1 MPVIDTES
9 QLDSDLQPSVTAEDM
24 THVVPPRT
32 VALDLHVDE
41 DLDGCDGVGCKG
53 CDGCSGAASFANAAT
68 CAMVGASTKSD
79 QPKTLRSRLTIQM
92 FYWSI
97 TGIAALVSLPVLVP
111 VMSEGMQEWIR
122 INILTT
128 SIGLA
133 LAWGLSTAFAIGF
146 VNKLGRDRINGG
158 CAMLRRLGP
167 ATILG
172 VAWSTLPSFAGVM
185 LVLNMEP
192 IRLILV
198 GDSGSTAQ
206 LMIGLG
212 IYTCCFIVLAGFGCL
227 PTVSQ
232 AILAGYAFG
241 VGLGLPAALIGFGGA
256 SLIGYELVQRLA
268 RKRVEHELN
277 RSPKTAM
284 IRDALLTASTRR
296 AILIVTLLRASPSAP
311 FALTNLV
318 LGCLGVSRGV
328 FFVGTVLGM
337 LPRTL
342 AAVLIGVSFTGWNGG
357 FDQPRWVVIAG
368 IVATITALIVIS
380 KVAASTLMKVS
391 KTIETSSTALA
402 NA

>member
-1 MPVIDTES
+1 MSVIDTES
-9 QLDSDLQPSVTAEDM
+9 QLDKDVHPPVIPS
-24 THVVPPRT
+24 RT
-32 VALDLHVDE
+32 VALDLHSDE
-41 DLDGCDGVGCKG
+41 DSLGCEGFDCQG
-53 CDGCSGAASFANAAT
+53 CDGCSGASSFANAAT
-68 CAMVGASTKSD
+68 CAMVGASTKTD
-79 QPKTLRSRLTIQM
+79 KPKTLRARLTIQM

-97 TGIAALVSLPVLVP
+97 TGIAALVSLPALVP
-111 VMSEGMQEWIR
+111 VMSDGMREWFR
-122 INILTT
+122 INILTSSVGPT
-128 SIGLA
+128 
-133 LAWGLSTAFAIGF
+133 LAWGLSAAFAIGF
-146 VNKLGRDRINGG
+146 VSKMGRDRINGG

-192 IRLILV
+192 IRMVLV

-212 IYTCCFIVLAGFGCL
+212 IYTCCFIVLAGLGCL

-277 RSPKTAM
+277 RSPRTAM

-318 LGCLGVSRGV
+318 LGCLGVSRWV
-328 FFVGTVLGM
+328 FFVGTLLGM

-368 IVATITALIVIS
+368 IFATILALIVIS

-391 KTIETSSTALA
+391 KTSENSSAALA
-402 NA
+402 TI